1 MLYDF
6 SGLKL
11 PQLQTVENLRD
22 KGRKLIILESV
33 ERVLYACIQLVDL
46 PLSIEL
52 ELLLSFSLYLL
63 CQMLFSLLHFFKPFF
78 FYRILNC

>member
-33 ERVLYACIQLVDL
+33 ERVLYACI
-46 PLSIEL
+46 
-52 ELLLSFSLYLL
+52 
-63 CQMLFSLLHFFKPFF
+63 
-78 FYRILNC
+78 